1 MSTGRRCLAPLSLAS
16 GFLLNLSWSGWIA
29 KHGVDGYYS
38 CFLVKQFHVTSPVEV
53 PRVFRLPSIIPPIF
67 LLGSSF
73 RILQF
78 SQYLRKGQA
87 FPAADFYLP
96 WILTPGLSP
105 ISGTGQR
112 LLCAC
117 TLDLLGNFWNVG
129 ESRMSFWNQGWYRSP
144 GPGGCFVVPDNLSV
158 GNLRNQVHWLWDWC
172 LDWTSFFLV
181 CTCNVNPHP
190 MVDCQLYWKKTWGTA
205 SKAEY
210 DAVNPRWFVLWAVPW
225 SSTSS
230 VPGKP

>member
-1 MSTGRRCLAPLSLAS
+1 MSPLQLKYLEFS
-16 GFLLNLSWSGWIA
+16 GFQALSPPFFCWGEAFEFSNSPNISGR
-29 KHGVDGYYS
+29 
-38 CFLVKQFHVTSPVEV
+38 VKPHF
-53 PRVFRLPSIIPPIF
+53 
-67 LLGSSF
+67 
-73 RILQF
+73 
-78 SQYLRKGQA
+78 

-117 TLDLLGNFWNVG
+117 TLDLLGTFETWVMNAMCLFPCRK
-129 ESRMSFWNQGWYRSP
+129 SRMSFWNQGCYIEHEGTFFGTFWTAGNEFQKRSP

-181 CTCNVNPHP
+181 CTCNVNPHAIII
-190 MVDCQLYWKKTWGTA
+190 CESFQ
-205 SKAEY
+205 S
-210 DAVNPRWFVLWAVPW
+210 PW
-225 SSTSS
+225 WTVSCI
-230 VPGKP
+230 GRKHEGQHLKQHMML

>member
-1 MSTGRRCLAPLSLAS
+1 MSLWCGELKRTGICRNWILKRSEISDLFRSVLERSIKVWQCMKRISFLETSGLRFSFFKVIKTFGVGDSPWLRNFMSTGRRCLAPLSLAS

-29 KHGVDGYYS
+29 KHGVDWYYS
-38 CFLVKQFHVTSPVEV
+38 CFFVKQFHVTSPVEV

-129 ESRMSFWNQGWYRSP
+129 HE
-144 GPGGCFVVPDNLSV
+144 
-158 GNLRNQVHWLWDWC
+158 
-172 LDWTSFFLV
+172 
-181 CTCNVNPHP
+181 CNVP
-190 MVDCQLYWKKTWGTA
+190 VSL
-205 SKAEY
+205 
-210 DAVNPRWFVLWAVPW
+210 
-225 SSTSS
+225 
-230 VPGKP
+230 